1 MKTRIIQDG
10 PEPVD
15 PEEDQPSDVPA
26 ADVAP
31 AGDDARTDPTGAD
44 NSTAHDPSSIGG
56 TP

>member
-15 PEEDQPSDVPA
+15 PEEDQPSDVPR
-26 ADVAP
+26 ADVA
-31 AGDDARTDPTGAD
+31 AEDRRADLAGAD
-44 NSTAHDPSSIGG
+44 DPTAHDSNSIGG